1 MKKIVLLGLITLTMI
16 MLSFTGCATASSIGG
31 TADTHGLFS
40 QAMAASEGGREIAS
54 YTVWFGLVD
63 SGYTEYAQI
72 VKDAEAA
79 GKKISSVTMWYY
91 VFSRTTAY
99 AE

>member
-1 MKKIVLLGLITLTMI
+1 MKKFMLLGIIALAVI
-16 MLSFTGCATASSIGG
+16 MVSFTGCMTGSSIGG
-31 TADTHGLFS
+31 TADAHGLFS
-40 QAMAASEGGREIAS
+40 QAGAASVGGMEIAS

-63 SGYTEYAQI
+63 SGYTEYAAI

-79 GKKISSVTMWYY
+79 GRKITSITKFYF
-91 VFSRTTAY
+91 VFTRTTAY